1 MRTKPEL
8 ANFCE
13 AKNPSAHLPLAIQ
26 PIQPF
31 SGCLITP
38 KGSLK
43 TSLHASTT

>member
-13 AKNPSAHLPLAIQ
+13 AKNPSAHLPLT
-26 PIQPF
+26 IQPF